1 MEKTTHTDFR
11 ALCAELASQLQG
23 RKDDECGWPEED
35 PEQDLLDS
43 A

>member
-1 MEKTTHTDFR
+1 MEKTTPTDFR